1 LLLFK
6 KRLHYINAQN
16 GKKLQNI
23 EKKTD
28 GWIEKGN
35 DETHMEFHFA

>member
-1 LLLFK
+1 MV
-6 KRLHYINAQN
+6 
-16 GKKLQNI
+16 KKLQNT

-35 DETHMEFHFA
+35 DETHAEFHFA